1 MRLKPYRGG
10 AFMLAA
16 FFICP
21 ALGHCAEA
29 NPLPT
34 ASTRGEAP
42 ITKDSTGFMVFE
54 HRLRPIPFEHQA
66 NLPRRSA
73 HRASDLRNQVGTRV
87 RANSNQ
93 WRRLIYLSQV
103 SAAEARYAL
112 PRGLL
117 DALLWT
123 ESRYNALAMSKAGAA
138 GLGQLMPATAREL
151 GVTNRFDPGTSILG
165 AAQYLRQMLDR
176 FGLVH
181 LAVAAYN
188 AGPNAVER
196 AGRVPANGETPGYV
210 ASVLNTWRLQ
220 RYP

>member
-1 MRLKPYRGG
+1 MRLKPYRAG

-34 ASTRGEAP
+34 ASTRGEAQ

-87 RANSNQ
+87 RANSNC
-93 WRRLIYLSQV
+93 
-103 SAAEARYAL
+103 SA
-112 PRGLL
+112 
-117 DALLWT
+117 T
-123 ESRYNALAMSKAGAA
+123 
-138 GLGQLMPATAREL
+138 
-151 GVTNRFDPGTSILG
+151 
-165 AAQYLRQMLDR
+165 
-176 FGLVH
+176 
-181 LAVAAYN
+181 
-188 AGPNAVER
+188 
-196 AGRVPANGETPGYV
+196 
-210 ASVLNTWRLQ
+210 
-220 RYP
+220 